1 MSSVIIWA
9 ILLMFWIAIS
19 VYYVKR
25 DKPTFWVCWTFFFL
39 GWTAMGFFNDLGIL
53 LGLVS

>member
-1 MSSVIIWA
+1 MSSVIFWA
-9 ILLMFWIAIS
+9 ILLVIS
-19 VYYVKR
+19 ISTSIYYVEQ

-39 GWTAMGFFNDLGIL
+39 GWTAMGLFNDLGNL

>member
-9 ILLMFWIAIS
+9 ILLVLLIPTS

-25 DKPTFWVCWTFFFL
+25 DKPTFWPCWVFFFM
-39 GWTAMGFFNDLGIL
+39 GWTAMGFFNALGSL